1 MSAGITPPFSLL
13 RAHAPIRDPPHAS
26 ELTSYTRSLQ
36 VAVSPCWE
44 SDLPDVISA
53 NLSPRAWTPTPA
65 ALVVHLPVSSHKTT
79 AFPTLGPGRRDRS
92 RDHGTYP
99 YSNFSTELFT
109 RLQSFTHVQARG
121 FARHPDCSYRSGSLS
136 RSPAKVRRV
145 RWVFHRFR
153 SGPQSDSHSPSH
165 DSGNPPG
172 SRGFYFRAYL
182 SSLPPRAAD
191 MLTVRFGQLTVEGLS
206 PSKIRSLVGC
216 SPNVTANPSQPLFGW
231 LRCLAAG

>member
-1 MSAGITPPFSLL
+1 VLTHIHPCAPQFASRSPPYVPRPYSVRVLMRLSGAQSPFARSGCYPLHRDFQNLVGRHYPAFVAHTDSCADPKPSSSLGK
-13 RAHAPIRDPPHAS
+13 P
-26 ELTSYTRSLQ
+26 SYPRSLQ

-92 RDHGTYP
+92 RDHGKYP

-136 RSPAKVRRV
+136 RSPA
-145 RWVFHRFR
+145 
-153 SGPQSDSHSPSH
+153 
-165 DSGNPPG
+165 
-172 SRGFYFRAYL
+172 
-182 SSLPPRAAD
+182 
-191 MLTVRFGQLTVEGLS
+191 
-206 PSKIRSLVGC
+206 
-216 SPNVTANPSQPLFGW
+216 
-231 LRCLAAG
+231 